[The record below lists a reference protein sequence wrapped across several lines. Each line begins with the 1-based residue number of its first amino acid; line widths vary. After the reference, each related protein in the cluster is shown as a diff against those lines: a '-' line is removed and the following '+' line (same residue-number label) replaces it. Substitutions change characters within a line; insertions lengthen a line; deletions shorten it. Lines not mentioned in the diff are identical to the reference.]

1 MPQIY
6 ERSLIRSGDEGSC
19 VISLP
24 LAWLRYYGLGPG
36 DKVDMIVNG
45 DIIIRRKAKLESNV
59 SVGRSQLSRAT
70 EGKGEPE
77 H

>member
-6 ERSLIRSGDEGSC
+6 ERSIIKFGDGGC

-36 DKVDMIVNG
+36 DKLDMIVNG
-45 DIIIRRKAKLESNV
+45 EIIVRPKGKTGNNV
-59 SVGRSQLSRAT
+59 SEQ
-70 EGKGEPE
+70 KGPNEE
-77 H
+77 SK

>member
-6 ERSLIRSGDEGSC
+6 ERSIIKFGDGGC

-45 DIIIRRKAKLESNV
+45 EIIIRLKGKTENNV
-59 SVGRSQLSRAT
+59 SGIEGPNEKDPISKSQ
-70 EGKGEPE
+70 G
-77 H
+77 

>member
-45 DIIIRRKAKLESNV
+45 DIIIRRKAKLENNV
-59 SVGRSQLSRAT
+59 SEQKGSNEESSINKSQ
-70 EGKGEPE
+70 G
-77 H
+77 

>member
-6 ERSLIRSGDEGSC
+6 ERSIIRFGGGKGC

-36 DKVDMIVNG
+36 DKLDMIANG
-45 DIIIRRKAKLESNV
+45 EIIIRRRA
-59 SVGRSQLSRAT
+59 RSKKQGPKV
-70 EGKGEPE
+70 E
-77 H
+77 